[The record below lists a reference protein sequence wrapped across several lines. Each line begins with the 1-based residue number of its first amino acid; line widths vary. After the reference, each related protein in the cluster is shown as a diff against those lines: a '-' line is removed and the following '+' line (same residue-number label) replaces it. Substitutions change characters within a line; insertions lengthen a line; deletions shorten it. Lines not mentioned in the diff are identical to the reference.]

1 MNKGTV
7 RVITLFLIVMAIGLA
22 AAGGLSDMLDKPIVL
37 SKQHAWMDASF
48 VLLLAILL
56 NVMV

>member
-7 RVITLFLIVMAIGLA
+7 RTITLFLIVVAIGLA
-22 AAGGLSDMLDKPIVL
+22 AAGGLSDMLDKPIIL